1 MTYPDPAVARAV
13 SGRFVPLRLHLS
25 HPRVRDLNLL
35 WLPTVYVLDHRG
47 VVHGRS
53 VNQLPPADFL
63 DTLDLG
69 EAHARLKQAG
79 QAAVAAGLLR
89 EALARRDD
97 GPLHPELLFL
107 LGIADYFAGEHD
119 HAGRDQVWA
128 GLVARY
134 PDSVWA
140 HRVP

>member
-1 MTYPDPAVARAV
+1 MTYPDPAVARV
-13 SGRFVPLRLHLS
+13 VTDRFVPLKLHMS
-25 HPRVRDLNLL
+25 DPHVRDLNLL

-53 VNQLPPADFL
+53 VNHLPPADFL

-79 QAAVAAGLLR
+79 QAASAVELLR
-89 EALARRDD
+89 AALGRRPD

-107 LGIADYFAGEHD
+107 LGIAVYFAGEHD
-119 HAGRDQVWA
+119 HAGRDGVWA
-128 GLVARY
+128 ELTARH